1 MNHCNKRLCDT
12 IFKTYSSNISSL
24 TPFPTNFW
32 GMILLY
38 LIYLEIDICK
48 ENELESTVVDYF
60 NKDGFQQVRQLI
72 ETTIRREMAVS
83 FSSSQT
89 GIARIDLSNF
99 IQEDLTKFCTITDY
113 VYYLNHFI
121 IHRFS
126 KLLHFVKILHSV
138 IN

>member
-1 MNHCNKRLCDT
+1 
-12 IFKTYSSNISSL
+12 
-24 TPFPTNFW
+24 
-32 GMILLY
+32 MILLFVFY
-38 LIYLEIDICK
+38 YEIDICK

-99 IQEDLTKFCTITDY
+99 LQEDLTKFCTITDY

-121 IHRFS
+121 K
-126 KLLHFVKILHSV
+126 KLLFH
-138 IN
+138 N